1 MATEAPSDVHRRE
14 SIRKRILKTCRNV
27 LATALVIT
35 GISTIGLGVNQAI
48 YEHDASNLNQPTQYQ
63 TVTADDIIQES
74 SQKTYNWERKYHD
87 ADSKAES
94 IDYNVTIVKNGDLQV
109 SQRMKVKL
117 DKRTSGDWYELGRL
131 FFENSGLDERTSE
144 DWFYND
150 DWSQVYQRIPISAKG
165 YKSIKINKVGI
176 DDRPDIPQTS
186 YVDPNSTSSSSWNT
200 KQSYK
205 WFLGKLNETENTIQ
219 GDFKAGDNGIAVLG
233 VNIPKT
239 NGTTV
244 DLQFDYTLTPGDAI
258 KLHPDGTVTEIFNLA
273 DSTKSGGVPV
283 QNVSITINRPTDR
296 SKQSAWIK
304 LPESTDPSWKI
315 SPGQVTFQAN
325 EILMSELPSAVVSIP
340 AGNLDL
346 DSSNMPSESSETP
359 VEYAKSTLLGPNR
372 TFTNDE
378 VVSVGS
384 RMTETEAMK
393 QAEAK
398 TAENRKKADKDLA
411 DKKAAFK
418 ERQASWEESEHVVH
432 SITYGTLASL
442 VLILVL
448 STSLTRGNR
457 KRKLIEAAKGMTQD
471 TNHGYDP
478 FQRLVLSNMIRNGET
493 EVTDLNIIDSTFNLL
508 SAPIHRQPGFQ
519 YGEKYYGDDETWAI
533 DQAMIYAPWTILSL
547 ENGEEAYFQRL
558 IRVYPG
564 PRIIYRNIDTKEL
577 ERGLP
582 SEQVRRLIQLAR
594 QDGVDV
600 DSTVT
605 ISIDPDD
612 FQGDPGLALKNK
624 TPNASTQRHY
634 YNLDFLT
641 YILARW
647 KESHGDMTFDLDE
660 FLQFYQDHQTP
671 GLAKKMDDIA
681 NQLNKEIL
689 HLDES
694 ESTRGYNTSKGAIS
708 YGVMLIGMM
717 GLGFFTT
724 MSAQGF
730 VSGLG
735 LLKDSFAIGA
745 LTASCVWL
753 NRTLTMSPKASQTE
767 LAKIIDRQDRK
778 SEEDGHP
785 NHEYRDAIQ
794 TSRDDSTFA
803 IRSDLS
809 PDSIGETSY
818 SYVRL
823 GNYTKYVPLPSAVPT
838 PEEG

>member
-35 GISTIGLGVNQAI
+35 GLSTIGLGVNQAI
-48 YEHDASNLNQPTQYQ
+48 YASNLNQPIHPQ
-63 TVTADDIIQES
+63 TVTADEIMQES

-94 IDYNVTIVKNGDLQV
+94 IDYNVTILKNGDLQV

-117 DKRTSGDWYELGRL
+117 DERTSGDW
-131 FFENSGLDERTSE
+131 FD
-144 DWFYND
+144 ND
-150 DWSQVYQRIPISAKG
+150 DWSQVYQRIPISTKG
-165 YKSIKINKVGI
+165 YKGIKINKVGI
-176 DDRPDIPQTS
+176 DDRPDIPKTS

-200 KQSYK
+200 KSYK

-239 NGTTV
+239 NETTV

-258 KLHPDGTVTEIFNLA
+258 KLHPDGIVTEVFNLA
-273 DSTKSGGVPV
+273 DSTKSGGIPV
-283 QNVSITINRPTDR
+283 QNVSVTINRPTDR

-315 SPGQVTFQAN
+315 SPDQVTFQAN

-432 SITYGTLASL
+432 SIAYGALASL

-533 DQAMIYAPWTILSL
+533 DQAMFYAPWTILSL

-809 PDSIGETSY
+809 RDSIGETSY

-823 GNYTKYVPLPSAVPT
+823 GNYTKYIPLPSAVPT

>member
-1 MATEAPSDVHRRE
+1 MPHGQSCHWR
-14 SIRKRILKTCRNV
+14 
-27 LATALVIT
+27 TA
-35 GISTIGLGVNQAI
+35 
-48 YEHDASNLNQPTQYQ
+48 
-63 TVTADDIIQES
+63 
-74 SQKTYNWERKYHD
+74 R
-87 ADSKAES
+87 
-94 IDYNVTIVKNGDLQV
+94 
-109 SQRMKVKL
+109 
-117 DKRTSGDWYELGRL
+117 KRTS
-131 FFENSGLDERTSE
+131 S
-144 DWFYND
+144 
-150 DWSQVYQRIPISAKG
+150 
-165 YKSIKINKVGI
+165 
-176 DDRPDIPQTS
+176 
-186 YVDPNSTSSSSWNT
+186 
-200 KQSYK
+200 
-205 WFLGKLNETENTIQ
+205 
-219 GDFKAGDNGIAVLG
+219 
-233 VNIPKT
+233 
-239 NGTTV
+239 
-244 DLQFDYTLTPGDAI
+244 
-258 KLHPDGTVTEIFNLA
+258 
-273 DSTKSGGVPV
+273 
-283 QNVSITINRPTDR
+283 
-296 SKQSAWIK
+296 
-304 LPESTDPSWKI
+304 
-315 SPGQVTFQAN
+315 
-325 EILMSELPSAVVSIP
+325 
-340 AGNLDL
+340 
-346 DSSNMPSESSETP
+346 
-359 VEYAKSTLLGPNR
+359 
-372 TFTNDE
+372 
-378 VVSVGS
+378 
-384 RMTETEAMK
+384 
-393 QAEAK
+393 
-398 TAENRKKADKDLA
+398 
-411 DKKAAFK
+411 
-418 ERQASWEESEHVVH
+418 
-432 SITYGTLASL
+432 
-442 VLILVL
+442 VL
-448 STSLTRGNR
+448 SASTQVHVSSTGTSTPKNL
-457 KRKLIEAAKGMTQD
+457 KG
-471 TNHGYDP
+471 
-478 FQRLVLSNMIRNGET
+478 
-493 EVTDLNIIDSTFNLL
+493 
-508 SAPIHRQPGFQ
+508 
-519 YGEKYYGDDETWAI
+519 
-533 DQAMIYAPWTILSL
+533 
-547 ENGEEAYFQRL
+547 
-558 IRVYPG
+558 
-564 PRIIYRNIDTKEL
+564 
-577 ERGLP
+577 GLP

-612 FQGDPGLALKNK
+612 FQGDPGLALRNK

-809 PDSIGETSY
+809 RDSIGETSY

-823 GNYTKYVPLPSAVPT
+823 GNYTKYIPLPSAVPT

>member
-1 MATEAPSDVHRRE
+1 MALAPSDVHRRE

-94 IDYNVTIVKNGDLQV
+94 IDYNVTILKNGDLQV

-117 DKRTSGDWYELGRL
+117 DERTSGDW
-131 FFENSGLDERTSE
+131 FD
-144 DWFYND
+144 ND
-150 DWSQVYQRIPISAKG
+150 DWSQVYQRIPISTKG
-165 YKSIKINKVGI
+165 YKGIKINKVGI
-176 DDRPDIPQTS
+176 DDRPDIPKTS

-205 WFLGKLNETENTIQ
+205 WFLGKLNEADNTIQ

-258 KLHPDGTVTEIFNLA
+258 KLHPDGTVTEVFNLA
-273 DSTKSGGVPV
+273 DSTKSGGIPV
-283 QNVSITINRPTDR
+283 QNVSVTINRPTDR

-315 SPGQVTFQAN
+315 SPDQVTFQAN
-325 EILMSELPSAVVSIP
+325 EILMSELPSAVVSIPAGNLANEAVVKAWETFVVSIP

-398 TAENRKKADKDLA
+398 TAENKKKADKDLA
-411 DKKAAFK
+411 DRKEPFK
-418 ERQASWEESEHVVH
+418 ERQAFWEESEPIAR
-432 SITYGTLASL
+432 SIAYGALASL

-564 PRIIYRNIDTKEL
+564 PRIIYRNIDTQEL

-634 YNLDFLT
+634 YDLDFLT

-809 PDSIGETSY
+809 RDSIGETSY

-823 GNYTKYVPLPSAVPT
+823 GNYTKYIPLPSAVPT

>member
-48 YEHDASNLNQPTQYQ
+48 YEHDASHLNQPTQYQ
-63 TVTADDIIQES
+63 TVTADAIIQES

-94 IDYNVTIVKNGDLQV
+94 IDYNVTILKNGDLQV

-117 DKRTSGDWYELGRL
+117 DERTSGDWHELGRL
-131 FFENSGLDERTSE
+131 FFENSGLDERTSG
-144 DWFYND
+144 DWFDND

-200 KQSYK
+200 KSYK

-239 NGTTV
+239 NETTV

-258 KLHPDGTVTEIFNLA
+258 KLHPDGTVTEVFNLA

-315 SPGQVTFQAN
+315 SPDQVTFQAN
-325 EILMSELPSAVVSIP
+325 EILMSELPSAVVAIP

-393 QAEAK
+393 QAEA
-398 TAENRKKADKDLA
+398 ENKKKADKDLA
-411 DKKAAFK
+411 DRKETFK
-418 ERQASWEESEHVVH
+418 ERQAFWRDGEPIAR
-432 SITYGTLASL
+432 SIAYGTLASL

-457 KRKLIEAAKGMTQD
+457 KRKLIAAAQGMTHD
-471 TNHGYDP
+471 THHGYDP

-533 DQAMIYAPWTILSL
+533 DQAMFYAPWTILSL

-689 HLDES
+689 HL
-694 ESTRGYNTSKGAIS
+694 
-708 YGVMLIGMM
+708 
-717 GLGFFTT
+717 
-724 MSAQGF
+724 
-730 VSGLG
+730 
-735 LLKDSFAIGA
+735 
-745 LTASCVWL
+745 
-753 NRTLTMSPKASQTE
+753 
-767 LAKIIDRQDRK
+767 
-778 SEEDGHP
+778 
-785 NHEYRDAIQ
+785 
-794 TSRDDSTFA
+794 
-803 IRSDLS
+803 
-809 PDSIGETSY
+809 
-818 SYVRL
+818 
-823 GNYTKYVPLPSAVPT
+823 
-838 PEEG
+838 

>member
-74 SQKTYNWERKYHD
+74 SQKNYNWERKYHD

-94 IDYNVTIVKNGDLQV
+94 IDYNVTILKNGDLQV

-117 DKRTSGDWYELGRL
+117 DERTSGDW
-131 FFENSGLDERTSE
+131 FD
-144 DWFYND
+144 ND
-150 DWSQVYQRIPISAKG
+150 DWSQVYQRIPISTKG
-165 YKSIKINKVGI
+165 YKGIKINKVGI

-258 KLHPDGTVTEIFNLA
+258 KLHPDGTVTEVFNLA
-273 DSTKSGGVPV
+273 DSTKSGGIPV
-283 QNVSITINRPTDR
+283 QNVSVTINRPTDR

-315 SPGQVTFQAN
+315 SPDQVTFQAN

-340 AGNLDL
+340 TGNLANEAVMKAWETFVV
-346 DSSNMPSESSETP
+346 SSESSETP

-411 DKKAAFK
+411 DRKETFK
-418 ERQASWEESEHVVH
+418 ERQAFWRDGEPIAR
-432 SITYGTLASL
+432 SIAYGALASL

-457 KRKLIEAAKGMTQD
+457 KRKLIEAAKGMAQD

-582 SEQVRRLIQLAR
+582 SGQVRRLIQLAR

-634 YNLDFLT
+634 YDLDFLT

-694 ESTRGYNTSKGAIS
+694 ESTRGYNTSKGVIS

-809 PDSIGETSY
+809 RDSIGETSY

-823 GNYTKYVPLPSAVPT
+823 GNYTKYIPLPSAVPT

>member
-1 MATEAPSDVHRRE
+1 M
-14 SIRKRILKTCRNV
+14 
-27 LATALVIT
+27 
-35 GISTIGLGVNQAI
+35 
-48 YEHDASNLNQPTQYQ
+48 
-63 TVTADDIIQES
+63 
-74 SQKTYNWERKYHD
+74 
-87 ADSKAES
+87 
-94 IDYNVTIVKNGDLQV
+94 
-109 SQRMKVKL
+109 
-117 DKRTSGDWYELGRL
+117 
-131 FFENSGLDERTSE
+131 
-144 DWFYND
+144 
-150 DWSQVYQRIPISAKG
+150 
-165 YKSIKINKVGI
+165 
-176 DDRPDIPQTS
+176 
-186 YVDPNSTSSSSWNT
+186 
-200 KQSYK
+200 
-205 WFLGKLNETENTIQ
+205 
-219 GDFKAGDNGIAVLG
+219 
-233 VNIPKT
+233 
-239 NGTTV
+239 
-244 DLQFDYTLTPGDAI
+244 
-258 KLHPDGTVTEIFNLA
+258 
-273 DSTKSGGVPV
+273 
-283 QNVSITINRPTDR
+283 
-296 SKQSAWIK
+296 
-304 LPESTDPSWKI
+304 
-315 SPGQVTFQAN
+315 TFQAN
-325 EILMSELPSAVVSIP
+325 EILLSELPSAVVSIP

-346 DSSNMPSESSETP
+346 DSSNMPSESNETP
-359 VEYAKSTLLGPNR
+359 AEYAKSTLLGSNG

-378 VVSVGS
+378 AVSVGS

-411 DKKAAFK
+411 DRKAAFK
-418 ERQASWEESEHVVH
+418 ERQVFWRDGEPVAR
-432 SITYGTLASL
+432 SIAYGTLASL

-448 STSLTRGNR
+448 STLLTRGNR
-457 KRKLIEAAKGMTQD
+457 KRKLIEAAKGMAQDTNHGYDPFQRLVLSNMIRNGETEVTDLNIIDSTFNLLSAPIHRQPQD

-519 YGEKYYGDDETWAI
+519 YGEKYYGDDETWTV
-533 DQAMIYAPWTILSL
+533 DQDMIYAPLTSLSL
-547 ENGEEAYFQRL
+547 DDDKEVCFQQL
-558 IRVYPG
+558 IHVYPG
-564 PRIIYRNIDTKEL
+564 PRIIYSGIDTKEL

-582 SEQVRRLIQLAR
+582 PEQVRSLIQLAQ

-605 ISIDPDD
+605 ISIHHDEFHWNRPT
-612 FQGDPGLALKNK
+612 LVLKNK
-624 TPNASTQRHY
+624 TPNASTRRHY
-634 YNLDFLT
+634 YDLDFLAT
-641 YILARW
+641 MLIRW
-647 KESHGDMTFDLDE
+647 EGSHGDMTFDLDE

-689 HLDES
+689 HLEEYDT
-694 ESTRGYNTSKGAIS
+694 TRGYNNVRGMISYGVMLIGQTPGLAKKMDDIANQLNKEILHLEEYDTTRGYNNVRGMIS

-717 GLGFFTT
+717 GLGFFAT

-767 LAKIIDRQDRK
+767 LAKIIDRQNGK

-809 PDSIGETSY
+809 RDSIGETSY
-818 SYVRL
+818 SKQQNNSYVRL
-823 GNYTKYVPLPSAVPT
+823 GNYTKYVPLPSAAPT
-838 PEEG
+838 SEEG

>member
-1 MATEAPSDVHRRE
+1 MVLAPSDVHRRE
-14 SIRKRILKTCRNV
+14 SIRKRILKTCKNV
-27 LATALVIT
+27 LITALVIT

-48 YEHDASNLNQPTQYQ
+48 HNHDASNLNQPVHPQ
-63 TVTADDIIQES
+63 TVTADDIMQES

-94 IDYNVTIVKNGDLQV
+94 IDYNVAILKNGDLQV
-109 SQRMKVKL
+109 SQGMKVKL
-117 DKRTSGDWYELGRL
+117 DERTGGDW
-131 FFENSGLDERTSE
+131 FD
-144 DWFYND
+144 DD
-150 DWSQVYQRIPISAKG
+150 DWSQVYQRIPISTKG

-176 DDRPDIPQTS
+176 NDRPGIPQTS
-186 YVDPNSTSSSSWNT
+186 YVDPDSMSSSSWNT
-200 KQSYK
+200 NQSYK
-205 WFLGKLNETENTIQ
+205 WFLGKLNESESTIQ

-239 NGTTV
+239 IGATV

-258 KLHPDGTVTEIFNLA
+258 KLHPDRTVTEVFNLA
-273 DSTKSGGVPV
+273 DPTKSGGVPV
-283 QNVSITINRPTDR
+283 QNVSVTINRPTDR

-315 SPGQVTFQAN
+315 TPSQVTFQAN

-346 DSSNMPSESSETP
+346 DSLNMPSDTNETP
-359 VEYAKSTLLGPNR
+359 AEYAKSTLLGSNG

-378 VVSVGS
+378 AVSVGS
-384 RMTETEAMK
+384 RMSETEARK

-398 TAENRKKADKDLA
+398 TAENKKKADKDLA
-411 DKKAAFK
+411 DRKEAFK
-418 ERQASWEESEHVVH
+418 ERQTFWKESEPVARY
-432 SITYGTLASL
+432 IAYGTLASL

-448 STSLTRGNR
+448 STSFTRGDR
-457 KRKLIEAAKGMTQD
+457 KRKLIEAAKEMAED
-471 TNHGYDP
+471 PNHGYDP
-478 FQRLVLSNMIRNGET
+478 FQRLVVSNMIRNGET

-519 YGEKYYGDDETWAI
+519 YGEKHCGDDETWTV
-533 DQAMIYAPWTILSL
+533 DQDMIYAPLTSLSL
-547 ENGEEAYFQRL
+547 DDDKEVCFQQL
-558 IRVYPG
+558 IHVYPG
-564 PRIIYRNIDTKEL
+564 PRIIYSGIDTKEL

-582 SEQVRRLIQLAR
+582 PEQVRSLIQLAQ

-605 ISIDPDD
+605 ISIHPDG
-612 FQGDPGLALKNK
+612 FHWNRPTLALKNK

-634 YNLDFLT
+634 YDLDFLT
-641 YILARW
+641 DILARW

-767 LAKIIDRQDRK
+767 LAKIIDRQNGK
-778 SEEDGHP
+778 SEEDGHS

-809 PDSIGETSY
+809 RDSIGETSY

>member
-117 DKRTSGDWYELGRL
+117 DERTSGDW
-131 FFENSGLDERTSE
+131 FD
-144 DWFYND
+144 ND
-150 DWSQVYQRIPISAKG
+150 DWSQVYQRIPISTKG
-165 YKSIKINKVGI
+165 YKGIKINKVGI
-176 DDRPDIPQTS
+176 DDRPDIPKTS

-205 WFLGKLNETENTIQ
+205 WFLGKLNEADNTIQ

-258 KLHPDGTVTEIFNLA
+258 KLHPDGTVTEVFNLA
-273 DSTKSGGVPV
+273 DSTKSGGIPV
-283 QNVSITINRPTDR
+283 QNVSVTINRPTDR

-315 SPGQVTFQAN
+315 SPDQVTFQAN
-325 EILMSELPSAVVSIP
+325 EILMSELPSAVVSIPAGNLANEAVVKAWETFVVSIP

-398 TAENRKKADKDLA
+398 TAENKKKADKDLA
-411 DKKAAFK
+411 DRKEPFK
-418 ERQASWEESEHVVH
+418 ERQAFWEESEPIAR
-432 SITYGTLASL
+432 SIAYGALASL

-457 KRKLIEAAKGMTQD
+457 KRKLIEAAKGMAQD

-634 YNLDFLT
+634 YDLDFLT

-809 PDSIGETSY
+809 RDSIGETSY

-823 GNYTKYVPLPSAVPT
+823 GNYTKYIPLPSAVPT

>member
-1 MATEAPSDVHRRE
+1 MALAPSDVHRRE

-27 LATALVIT
+27 LITALVIT
-35 GISTIGLGVNQAI
+35 GISTIGLGINQVI
-48 YEHDASNLNQPTQYQ
+48 YNHDVSNLNQPIHPQ
-63 TVTADDIIQES
+63 TVTADEIMQES

-94 IDYNVTIVKNGDLQV
+94 IDYNVTILKNGDLQV

-117 DKRTSGDWYELGRL
+117 DERTSGDW
-131 FFENSGLDERTSE
+131 LD
-144 DWFYND
+144 ND
-150 DWSQVYQRIPISAKG
+150 DWSQVYQRIPISTKG
-165 YKSIKINKVGI
+165 YKGIKINKVGI

-205 WFLGKLNETENTIQ
+205 WFLGKLNEADNTIQ

-258 KLHPDGTVTEIFNLA
+258 KLHPDGTVTEVFNLA
-273 DSTKSGGVPV
+273 DSTKSGGIPV
-283 QNVSITINRPTDR
+283 QNVSVTINRPTDR

-315 SPGQVTFQAN
+315 SPDQVTFQAN
-325 EILMSELPSAVVSIP
+325 EILMSELPSAVVSIPAGNLANEAVVKAWETFVVSIP

-398 TAENRKKADKDLA
+398 TAENKKKADKDLA

-432 SITYGTLASL
+432 SIAYGALASL

-457 KRKLIEAAKGMTQD
+457 KRKLIEAAKGMAQD

-533 DQAMIYAPWTILSL
+533 DQAMFYAPWTILSL

-809 PDSIGETSY
+809 RDSIGETSY

-823 GNYTKYVPLPSAVPT
+823 GNYTKYIPLPSAVPT

>member
-1 MATEAPSDVHRRE
+1 MALAPSDVHRRE

-27 LATALVIT
+27 LITALVIT

-94 IDYNVTIVKNGDLQV
+94 IDYNVTILKNGDLQV

-117 DKRTSGDWYELGRL
+117 DERTSGDW
-131 FFENSGLDERTSE
+131 FD
-144 DWFYND
+144 ND
-150 DWSQVYQRIPISAKG
+150 DWSQVYQRIPISTKG
-165 YKSIKINKVGI
+165 YKGIKINKVGI

-205 WFLGKLNETENTIQ
+205 WFLGKLNEADNTIQ

-258 KLHPDGTVTEIFNLA
+258 KLHPDGTVTEVFNLA
-273 DSTKSGGVPV
+273 DSTKSGGIPV
-283 QNVSITINRPTDR
+283 QNVSVTINRPTDR

-315 SPGQVTFQAN
+315 SPDQVTFQAN
-325 EILMSELPSAVVSIP
+325 EILMSELPSAVVSIPAGNLANEAVVKAWETFVVSIP

-432 SITYGTLASL
+432 SIAYGTLASL

-457 KRKLIEAAKGMTQD
+457 KRKLIEAAKGMAQD

-533 DQAMIYAPWTILSL
+533 DQAMFYAPWTILSL

-809 PDSIGETSY
+809 RDSIGETSY

-823 GNYTKYVPLPSAVPT
+823 GNYTKYIPLPSAVPT

>member
-27 LATALVIT
+27 LITALVIT

-94 IDYNVTIVKNGDLQV
+94 IDYNVTILKNGDLQV

-117 DKRTSGDWYELGRL
+117 DERTSGDW
-131 FFENSGLDERTSE
+131 FD
-144 DWFYND
+144 ND
-150 DWSQVYQRIPISAKG
+150 DWSQVYQRIPISTKG
-165 YKSIKINKVGI
+165 YKGIKINKVGI
-176 DDRPDIPQTS
+176 DDRPDIPKTS

-205 WFLGKLNETENTIQ
+205 WFLGKLNEADNTIQ

-258 KLHPDGTVTEIFNLA
+258 KLHPDGTVTEVFNLA
-273 DSTKSGGVPV
+273 DSTKSGGIPV
-283 QNVSITINRPTDR
+283 QNVSVTINRPTDR

-315 SPGQVTFQAN
+315 SPDQVTFQAN

-340 AGNLDL
+340 AGNLANEAVMKAWETFVV
-346 DSSNMPSESSETP
+346 SSESSETP

-398 TAENRKKADKDLA
+398 TAENKKKADKDLA
-411 DKKAAFK
+411 DRKETFK
-418 ERQASWEESEHVVH
+418 ERQAFWRDGEPIAR
-432 SITYGTLASL
+432 SIAYGALASL

-457 KRKLIEAAKGMTQD
+457 KRKLIEAAKGMAQD

-612 FQGDPGLALKNK
+612 FQGDPGLALRNK

-809 PDSIGETSY
+809 RDSIGETSY

-823 GNYTKYVPLPSAVPT
+823 GNYTKYIPLPSAVPT

>member
-48 YEHDASNLNQPTQYQ
+48 YEHDASNLNQPTHPQ

-94 IDYNVTIVKNGDLQV
+94 IDYNVTILKNGDLQV

-117 DKRTSGDWYELGRL
+117 DERTSGDW
-131 FFENSGLDERTSE
+131 FD
-144 DWFYND
+144 ND
-150 DWSQVYQRIPISAKG
+150 DWSQVYQRIPISTKG
-165 YKSIKINKVGI
+165 YKGIKINKVGI
-176 DDRPDIPQTS
+176 DDRPDIPKTS

-205 WFLGKLNETENTIQ
+205 WFLGKLNEADNTIQ

-258 KLHPDGTVTEIFNLA
+258 KLHPDGTVTEVFNLA
-273 DSTKSGGVPV
+273 DSTKSGDIPV
-283 QNVSITINRPTDR
+283 QNVSVTINRPTDR

-315 SPGQVTFQAN
+315 SPDQVTFQAN
-325 EILMSELPSAVVSIP
+325 EILMSELPSAVVSIPAGNLTNEAVVKAWETFVVSIP

-398 TAENRKKADKDLA
+398 TAENKKKADKDLA
-411 DKKAAFK
+411 DRKETFK

-432 SITYGTLASL
+432 SIAYGTLALL

-457 KRKLIEAAKGMTQD
+457 KRKLIEAAKGMAQD

-533 DQAMIYAPWTILSL
+533 DQAMFYAPWTILSL

-612 FQGDPGLALKNK
+612 FQGNPGLALKNK

-735 LLKDSFAIGA
+735 LLKDSFAIGT

-767 LAKIIDRQDRK
+767 LAKIIDRQNRK

-809 PDSIGETSY
+809 RDSIGETSY

-823 GNYTKYVPLPSAVPT
+823 GNYTKYIPLPSAVPT

>member
-1 MATEAPSDVHRRE
+1 MALAPSDVHRRE

-27 LATALVIT
+27 LITALVIT
-35 GISTIGLGVNQAI
+35 GLSTIGLGINQVI
-48 YEHDASNLNQPTQYQ
+48 YNHDVSNLNQPIHPQ
-63 TVTADDIIQES
+63 TVTADEIMQES

-94 IDYNVTIVKNGDLQV
+94 IDYNITIVKNGDLQV

-117 DKRTSGDWYELGRL
+117 DERTSGDW
-131 FFENSGLDERTSE
+131 FD
-144 DWFYND
+144 ND
-150 DWSQVYQRIPISAKG
+150 DWSQVYQRIPISTKG
-165 YKSIKINKVGI
+165 YKGIKINKVGI

-219 GDFKAGDNGIAVLG
+219 GDFKAGDDGIAVLG

-239 NGTTV
+239 NETTV

-258 KLHPDGTVTEIFNLA
+258 KLHPDGTVTEVFNLA

-315 SPGQVTFQAN
+315 SPDQVTFQAN

-393 QAEAK
+393 QA
-398 TAENRKKADKDLA
+398 TAENKKKADKDLA
-411 DKKAAFK
+411 DRKEEFK
-418 ERQASWEESEHVVH
+418 ERQAFWRDGEPIAR
-432 SITYGTLASL
+432 SISYGALASL

-745 LTASCVWL
+745 LTASCIWL

-809 PDSIGETSY
+809 RDSIGETSY

-823 GNYTKYVPLPSAVPT
+823 GNYTKYIPLPSAVPT

>member
-1 MATEAPSDVHRRE
+1 MALAPSDVHRRE

-48 YEHDASNLNQPTQYQ
+48 YASNLNQPTHPQ

-117 DKRTSGDWYELGRL
+117 D
-131 FFENSGLDERTSE
+131 ERTSE

-150 DWSQVYQRIPISAKG
+150 DWSQVYQRIPISTKG

-200 KQSYK
+200 KSYK
-205 WFLGKLNETENTIQ
+205 WFLGKLNEADNTIQ

-258 KLHPDGTVTEIFNLA
+258 KLHPDGTVTEVFNLA
-273 DSTKSGGVPV
+273 DSTKSGGIPV
-283 QNVSITINRPTDR
+283 QNVSVTINRPTDR

-315 SPGQVTFQAN
+315 SPDQVTFQAN

-418 ERQASWEESEHVVH
+418 ERQASWKESEHVVH
-432 SITYGTLASL
+432 SIAYGTLASL

-457 KRKLIEAAKGMTQD
+457 KRKLIEAAKGMAQD

-533 DQAMIYAPWTILSL
+533 DQAMFYAPWTILSL

-612 FQGDPGLALKNK
+612 FQGDPGLALRNK

-708 YGVMLIGMM
+708 YGVMLIGMI

-809 PDSIGETSY
+809 RDSIGETSY

-823 GNYTKYVPLPSAVPT
+823 GNYTKYIPLPSAVPT

>member
-1 MATEAPSDVHRRE
+1 MALAPSDVHRRE

-27 LATALVIT
+27 LTTALVIT
-35 GISTIGLGVNQAI
+35 GISTIGLGINQVI
-48 YEHDASNLNQPTQYQ
+48 YNHDASNLNQPTHPQ

-117 DKRTSGDWYELGRL
+117 DERTSGDWHELGRL

-150 DWSQVYQRIPISAKG
+150 AWSQVYQRIPISAKG

-200 KQSYK
+200 KSYK

-219 GDFKAGDNGIAVLG
+219 GDFKAGDDGIAVLG

-239 NGTTV
+239 NETTV

-258 KLHPDGTVTEIFNLA
+258 KLHPDGIVTEVFNLA
-273 DSTKSGGVPV
+273 DSTKSGGIPV
-283 QNVSITINRPTDR
+283 QNVSVTINRPTDR

-315 SPGQVTFQAN
+315 SPDQVTFQAN

-393 QAEAK
+393 QAEA
-398 TAENRKKADKDLA
+398 ENKKKADKDLA
-411 DKKAAFK
+411 DRKETFK
-418 ERQASWEESEHVVH
+418 ERQAFWRDGEPIAR
-432 SITYGTLASL
+432 SIAYGALASL

-493 EVTDLNIIDSTFNLL
+493 EVTDLNIIDATFNLL

-533 DQAMIYAPWTILSL
+533 DQAMFYAPWTILSL

-582 SEQVRRLIQLAR
+582 SEQVRSLVQLAR

-605 ISIDPDD
+605 ISIDPDA

-624 TPNASTQRHY
+624 THNASTPRHY

-730 VSGLG
+730 VSGLS

-767 LAKIIDRQDRK
+767 LAKIIDRQNRK
-778 SEEDGHP
+778 SEKDDHS

-794 TSRDDSTFA
+794 TSRDDSIFA
-803 IRSDLS
+803 LDSDALR
-809 PDSIGETSY
+809 DSIGETSY

>member
-1 MATEAPSDVHRRE
+1 
-14 SIRKRILKTCRNV
+14 
-27 LATALVIT
+27 
-35 GISTIGLGVNQAI
+35 
-48 YEHDASNLNQPTQYQ
+48 
-63 TVTADDIIQES
+63 
-74 SQKTYNWERKYHD
+74 
-87 ADSKAES
+87 
-94 IDYNVTIVKNGDLQV
+94 
-109 SQRMKVKL
+109 MKVKL
-117 DKRTSGDWYELGRL
+117 DERTSG
-131 FFENSGLDERTSE
+131 N
-144 DWFYND
+144 WFDND

-165 YKSIKINKVGI
+165 YKGIKINKVGI

-239 NGTTV
+239 NETTV

-258 KLHPDGTVTEIFNLA
+258 KLHPDGTVTEVFNLA

-315 SPGQVTFQAN
+315 SPDQVTFQAN

-398 TAENRKKADKDLA
+398 TAENKKKADKDLA
-411 DKKAAFK
+411 DRKETFK
-418 ERQASWEESEHVVH
+418 ERQAFWRDGEPIAR
-432 SITYGTLASL
+432 SIAYGALASL
-442 VLILVL
+442 VLVLVL
-448 STSLTRGNR
+448 STSFTRGNR
-457 KRKLIEAAKGMTQD
+457 KRKLIEAAKEMAED
-471 TNHGYDP
+471 PNHRYDP
-478 FQRLVLSNMIRNGET
+478 FQRLVLSNMIHNGET

-508 SAPIHRQPGFQ
+508 SAPIHRQPGSQ
-519 YGEKYYGDDETWAI
+519 YGEKYGDDETWTI
-533 DQAMIYAPWTILSL
+533 DQSMILAPWTSLSL
-547 ENGEEAYFQRL
+547 DNGEESCFQRL

-564 PRIIYRNIDTKEL
+564 PRIIYRNIDAKEL
-577 ERGLP
+577 ESGLP
-582 SEQVRRLIQLAR
+582 PEQVRSLVQLAR

-612 FQGDPGLALKNK
+612 LHDNPGLVLINK
-624 TPNASTQRHY
+624 TPNASTQKHY
-634 YNLDFLT
+634 YDLDFLT
-641 YILARW
+641 AILVRW

-660 FLQFYQDHQTP
+660 FLKFYQDHQTP
-671 GLAKKMDDIA
+671 DLAKKMDDIA

-689 HLDES
+689 HLEEYDT
-694 ESTRGYNTSKGAIS
+694 TRGYNDVRGMIS

-717 GLGFFTT
+717 WLGFFTT
-724 MSAQGF
+724 ISAQGF

-753 NRTLTMSPKASQTE
+753 NRTLTMSPRASRTK
-767 LAKIIDRQDRK
+767 LAKIIDRQNRK
-778 SEEDGHP
+778 SEEDDHS

-794 TSRDDSTFA
+794 TSRDDSIFA
-803 IRSDLS
+803 LDSDALR
-809 PDSIGETSY
+809 DSIGETSY

>member
-1 MATEAPSDVHRRE
+1 MALAPSDVHRRE

-48 YEHDASNLNQPTQYQ
+48 YEHDASNLNQPTHPQ

-94 IDYNVTIVKNGDLQV
+94 IDYNVTILKNGDLQV

-117 DKRTSGDWYELGRL
+117 AERTSGDWHELGRL

-144 DWFYND
+144 DWFDND

-200 KQSYK
+200 KSYK

-239 NGTTV
+239 NETTV

-258 KLHPDGTVTEIFNLA
+258 KLHPDGIVTEVFNLA
-273 DSTKSGGVPV
+273 DSTKSGGIPV
-283 QNVSITINRPTDR
+283 QNVSVTINRPTDR

-315 SPGQVTFQAN
+315 SPDQVTFQAN

-393 QAEAK
+393 QAEA
-398 TAENRKKADKDLA
+398 ENKKKADKDLA
-411 DKKAAFK
+411 DRKETFK
-418 ERQASWEESEHVVH
+418 ERQAFWRDGEPIAR
-432 SITYGTLASL
+432 SIAYGALASL

-457 KRKLIEAAKGMTQD
+457 KRKLIEAAKGMAQD

-533 DQAMIYAPWTILSL
+533 DQAMFYAPWTILSL

-582 SEQVRRLIQLAR
+582 SEQVRSLVQLAR

-694 ESTRGYNTSKGAIS
+694 ESTRGYNTSKGVIS

-767 LAKIIDRQDRK
+767 LAKIIDRQNRK
-778 SEEDGHP
+778 SEKDDHS

-794 TSRDDSTFA
+794 TSRDDSIFA
-803 IRSDLS
+803 LDSDALR
-809 PDSIGETSY
+809 DSIGETSY